1 MSPKNVSSSLGD
13 TAWDL
18 VYLVSE
24 EAVDNKPCDKTCNEK
39 PSDNKDCD
47 TEDKNEKHDENNNC
61 NSRHYH
67 QQKQTILILLRVFMF
82 TFTLSESLQPVALLQ
97 LLQST
102 ICTEQYDQVEIML
115 SNWDVR
121 RTQHTRQ

>member
-18 VYLVSE
+18 VDLVSE
-24 EAVDNKPCDKTCNEK
+24 EAADNKPCDKTCNEK

-61 NSRHYH
+61 NSRHYR

-82 TFTLSESLQPVALLQ
+82 TFTLSESLQPAALLQ

-115 SNWDVR
+115 SNWDVC
-121 RTQHTRQ
+121 RTQHTR